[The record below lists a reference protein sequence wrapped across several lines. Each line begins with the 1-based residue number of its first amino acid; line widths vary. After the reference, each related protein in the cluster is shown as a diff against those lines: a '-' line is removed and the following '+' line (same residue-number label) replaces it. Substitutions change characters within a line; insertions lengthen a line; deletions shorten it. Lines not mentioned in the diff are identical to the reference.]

1 MPGSPITTS
10 SARIRAAGASAR
22 PRCRPSLTRS
32 HWRRRNSWPLDDA
45 QQLNGTQTAN
55 SACQIKSQL
64 IHLTAAGGNQEAV
77 EQWLKAGQR
86 AAGRLAHVEAIAHLE
101 RGLALLQ
108 SLPESDS
115 RDDCEIELQLA
126 LGVSYITVRG
136 MTSPSVPEAYSRARA
151 LAEKRG
157 HQHQLFQ

>member
-64 IHLTAAGGNQEAV
+64 IHLQTEI
-77 EQWLKAGQR
+77 R
-86 AAGRLAHVEAIAHLE
+86 RLSTE
-101 RGLALLQ
+101 RNRLRKQ
-108 SLPESDS
+108 SLPTVSTEDLENAIFE
-115 RDDCEIELQLA
+115 RRYVLDQLRSIHVVGRRHGSGGS
-126 LGVSYITVRG
+126 LPLPVLRL
-136 MTSPSVPEAYSRARA
+136 
-151 LAEKRG
+151 LAEAFREATSEEPRQHRDRG
-157 HQHQLFQ
+157 QRFFCFVEVFA

>member
-64 IHLTAAGGNQEAV
+64 IQLIDPPDAF
-77 EQWLKAGQR
+77 QR
-86 AAGRLAHVEAIAHLE
+86 ADLEGVLRSAIA
-101 RGLALLQ
+101 GALAL
-108 SLPESDS
+108 
-115 RDDCEIELQLA
+115 ELAVRLLVG
-126 LGVSYITVRG
+126 LG
-136 MTSPSVPEAYSRARA
+136 
-151 LAEKRG
+151 
-157 HQHQLFQ
+157 